1 MPLLFQSGGYQCT
14 CCHESCKAL
23 GLCDDL
29 IETGGARCSWSS
41 CYSDV
46 SFVKAILAQLQ
57 KEFCLDTSAVFAAGA
72 SNGAML
78 VRPHTLALIAD
89 DDSHKLLCL
98 QLNLTA
104 PLKYMIVNGAGA
116 SSCLSDATQHIRSS
130 FSYLWSSAET
140 PSPRTYVAQQHTHSS
155 NTRPMG
161 PDHSA
166 A

>member
-1 MPLLFQSGGYQCT
+1 MFVKKKIGLLIRLRFMPLLFQSGGYQCT

-23 GLCDDL
+23 GLCDDS

-57 KEFCLDTSAVFAAGA
+57 KEFCLDTSSVFAAGA

-89 DDSHKLLCL
+89 DDSRKLLCL
-98 QLNLTA
+98 QLNLTV
-104 PLKYMIVNGAGA
+104 L
-116 SSCLSDATQHIRSS
+116 
-130 FSYLWSSAET
+130 
-140 PSPRTYVAQQHTHSS
+140 
-155 NTRPMG
+155 
-161 PDHSA
+161 
-166 A
+166 